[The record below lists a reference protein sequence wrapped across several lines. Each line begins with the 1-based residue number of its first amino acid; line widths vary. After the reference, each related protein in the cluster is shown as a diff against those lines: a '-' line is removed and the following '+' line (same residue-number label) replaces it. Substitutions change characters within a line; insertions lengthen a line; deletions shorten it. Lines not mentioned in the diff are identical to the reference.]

1 MRVALT
7 GGIATGKSYCA
18 RRFRQLGVPV
28 IDADELAHAAVAK
41 GTAGLSAVAARFGP
55 GVILPSGDLDRAALG
70 DLVFA
75 DPAARKDLEAI
86 IHPTV
91 YAEIDRWF
99 LDPKPTPGVG
109 FEVKSAFEGSFA
121 SKPTPGVGFGI
132 ADIPLLYE
140 TGHAG
145 GFDAV
150 IVAACPPEMQLAR
163 LAERG
168 LTEAEARQ
176 RLASQLPIADKVR
189 RADHVIDTSGSFEET
204 DRQVTTV
211 MERLSKSG

>member
-1 MRVALT
+1 VRVALT

-28 IDADELAHAAVAK
+28 IDADELAHAAVAR
-41 GTAGLSAVAARFGP
+41 GTAGLAAVAARFGS
-55 GVILPSGDLDRAALG
+55 GVLLPSGDLDRAALG
-70 DLVFA
+70 ALVFA

-86 IHPTV
+86 IHPIV

-99 LDPKPTPGVG
+99 LELKLTPGVDL
-109 FEVKSAFEGSFA
+109 
-121 SKPTPGVGFGI
+121 GI

-145 GFDAV
+145 DFDAV
-150 IVAACPPEMQLAR
+150 IVAACPPEMQLER

-168 LTEAEARQ
+168 LSDAEARQ

-189 RADHVIDTSGSFEET
+189 RAGHVIDTSGPFNET
-204 DRQVTTV
+204 DRQVTMV
-211 MERLSKSG
+211 LERLSKSG

>member
-18 RRFRQLGVPV
+18 RRFRHLGVPV
-28 IDADELAHAAVAK
+28 IDADELAHAVVAK
-41 GTAGLSAVAARFGP
+41 GTAGLAAVAARFGS
-55 GVILPSGDLDRAALG
+55 GVILPSGDLDRAGLG
-70 DLVFA
+70 ALVFA
-75 DPAARKDLEAI
+75 DAAARKDLEAI
-86 IHPTV
+86 IHPLV

-99 LDPKPTPGVG
+99 LDLKSTPGVVFLESSPGPG
-109 FEVKSAFEGSFA
+109 FGS
-121 SKPTPGVGFGI
+121 KTTPGVDLRI

-145 GFDAV
+145 DFNRV
-150 IVAACPPEMQLAR
+150 IVAACPSEMQLAR

-168 LTEAEARQ
+168 LSEAEARL

-189 RADHVIDTSGSFEET
+189 QADHVIDTSGPFEET
-204 DRQVTTV
+204 DRQVTMV
-211 MERLSKSG
+211 LERLSKSG